1 MTFDLRGGGLDHGV
15 PGAVGQ
21 ELDPAHQARG
31 GGVNSLEYLS
41 HPLTD

>member
-21 ELDPAHQARG
+21 EHGSAHQARA
-31 GGVNSLEYLS
+31 GGVHSLEYLS